1 LSARRVSGGLV
12 VAALLCACA
21 PLGLR
26 SPFSPRPAW
35 ELPPPPAPESPVVP
49 PGRLHRSQLENGMR
63 VLVLEDPRLPRVV
76 MGVAFRRGES
86 MLPVDSAGLASF
98 TAELMDR
105 GAGERDALAFA
116 QAIDRLGASM
126 GTSAGWDSVS
136 VVTSGLSRDLET
148 LLDLLVDVVRKPR
161 FDPEEAQRAR
171 GELLAALERA
181 KDDPS
186 TLTSWYTARAVYGGH
201 RFGLPLSGTPE
212 TVARFDAAAARAFHA
227 RVAVPNDAIFFAS
240 GDVEAQA
247 LALRVREHFESWPA
261 GVVADAGAPP
271 PSPAPPA
278 RKIVVVDRPEMVQAR
293 IAVSHDGIAR
303 SADDRIAVAL
313 MNSVIGGSG
322 FSSRLME
329 RLRSEA
335 GLTYS
340 VASDFALR
348 RSPGPFIASTFTRVA
363 ETRRTLDMLLGE
375 LERGRSEPP
384 DESELGWARTLTIGG
399 FAMGLETSAAVMHTL
414 VDLDVHGLPED
425 SLDTFRGRVRAITP
439 KDVRRAARAH
449 LHPERAAI
457 VLVGPASELVPQ
469 VEDLGPVEV
478 VTP

>member
-1 LSARRVSGGLV
+1 MSPRWMSGWLV
-12 VAALLCACA
+12 VAVALCACA
-21 PLGLR
+21 PLGPR
-26 SPFSPRPAW
+26 NPFSPRPAW
-35 ELPPPPAPESPVVP
+35 ELPPPPATEAPVVP

-76 MGVAFRRGES
+76 LGVAFRRGES
-86 MLPVDSAGLASF
+86 MLPAESAGLASF

-126 GTSAGWDSVS
+126 GTAAGWDSLS
-136 VVTSGLSRDLET
+136 VAASGLSRDLET
-148 LLDLLVDVVRKPR
+148 LLDLLVDVVLEPR
-161 FDPEEAQRAR
+161 FDPQEAKRAR

-186 TLTSWYTARAVYGGH
+186 TLTSWYTARAVYGEH
-201 RFGLPLSGTPE
+201 RFALPLSGTPE

-240 GDVEAQA
+240 GDVKADA
-247 LALRVREHFESWPA
+247 LIERVREHFASWPA
-261 GVVADAGAPP
+261 GIVADPGAPP
-271 PSPAPPA
+271 PAPAPPA
-278 RKIVVVDRPEMVQAR
+278 RKLVVVDRPEMVQTR

-303 SADDRIAVAL
+303 SAEDRIPVAL
-313 MNSVIGGSG
+313 LNTVIGGG
-322 FSSRLME
+322 AFTSRLME
-329 RLRSEA
+329 RLRSDA

-363 ETRRTLDMLLGE
+363 ETRRTLDLLLAE
-375 LERGRSEPP
+375 LERGRAEPP
-384 DESELGWARTLTIGG
+384 DESELSWARTLTIGG
-399 FAMGLETSAAVMHTL
+399 FAMGLETSAAVMQSL
-414 VDLDVHGLPED
+414 VDLDVNGLPED
-425 SLDTFRGRVRAITP
+425 SLDTFRGRVRAVTA

-469 VEDLGPVEV
+469 VQDLGPVEV

>member
-1 LSARRVSGGLV
+1 MSARWLPALLALSAGL
-12 VAALLCACA
+12 AACA
-21 PLGLR
+21 PLGLS
-26 SPFSPRPAW
+26 SPFSPKPAW
-35 ELPPPPAPESPVVP
+35 ELPPPPAPEAPVVP
-49 PGRLHRSQLENGMR
+49 AGRLHRSTLANGMR

-86 MLPVDSAGLASF
+86 MLPAESAGLATY
-98 TAELMDR
+98 TAELMER

-116 QAIDRLGASM
+116 QAIDRLGASI
-126 GTSAGWDSVS
+126 GAAAGWDSVS
-136 VVTSGLSRDLET
+136 VTTSGLSRDLET
-148 LLDLLVDVVRKPR
+148 LLDLLVDVVRRPR
-161 FDPEEAQRAR
+161 FDAEEAQRAR
-171 GELLAALERA
+171 GEVLAALERA
-181 KDDPS
+181 RDDPS
-186 TLTSWYTARAVYGGH
+186 TLTSWYTARAVYGEH
-201 RFGLPLSGTPE
+201 RFGLPLAGTPE
-212 TVARFDAAAARAFHA
+212 TVARFDAAAARALHA
-227 RVAVPNDAIFFAS
+227 RIAVPNDAIFYAS

-247 LALRVREHFESWPA
+247 LLGRVREHFEDWPA
-261 GVVADAGAPP
+261 GTVADPGAPP
-271 PSPAPPA
+271 PAPAPAA
-278 RKIVVVDRPEMVQAR
+278 RKLLIVDRPEMVQTR

-303 SADDRIAVAL
+303 GAEDRIPVAL
-313 MNSVIGGSG
+313 LNSVLGGSG

-340 VASDFALR
+340 VFSDFALR
-348 RSPGPFIASTFTRVA
+348 RSPGPFVASTFTRVP
-363 ETRRTLDMLLGE
+363 ETRRTLDLLLAE

-384 DESELGWARTLTIGG
+384 DDEELGWARTLTIGG
-399 FAMGLETSAAVMHTL
+399 FAMGLETSAAVMQSL

-425 SLDTFRGRVRAITP
+425 SLDTFRGRVREVTR

-457 VLVGPASELVPQ
+457 VLVGPAEELRPQ

>member
-1 LSARRVSGGLV
+1 MSARWTSGLLAV
-12 VAALLCACA
+12 ALLLGACA

-35 ELPPPPAPESPVVP
+35 ELPPPPAPEAPVVP
-49 PGRLHRSQLENGMR
+49 AGRLHRSQLVNGMR

-76 MGVAFRRGES
+76 LGIAFRRGES
-86 MLPVDSAGLASF
+86 MLPAQSAGLASF

-105 GAGERDALAFA
+105 GAGERDALEFA
-116 QAIDRLGASM
+116 EAIDRLGASM
-126 GTSAGWDSVS
+126 GTAAGWDSLS
-136 VVTSGLSRDLET
+136 VVTSGLSRDLDT

-161 FDPEEAQRAR
+161 FDPEEARRAR

-186 TLTSWYTARAVYGGH
+186 VLTSWYTARAVYGEH

-227 RVAVPNDAIFFAS
+227 RVALPNDAIFFAS
-240 GDVEAQA
+240 GDVEADA
-247 LALRVREHFESWPA
+247 LLERVREHFASWPA
-261 GVVADAGAPP
+261 GVVSDPGPP
-271 PSPAPPA
+271 PPALAPPA
-278 RKIVVVDRPEMVQAR
+278 RKLVVVDRPEMVQTR

-313 MNSVIGGSG
+313 MNSVIGGGG

-329 RLRSEA
+329 RLRSDA

-340 VASDFALR
+340 VSSDFALR
-348 RSPGPFIASTFTRVA
+348 RSPGPFIASTFTRVP
-363 ETRRTLDMLLGE
+363 ETRRTLDLLLAE
-375 LERGRSEPP
+375 LERGRAEPP
-384 DESELGWARTLTIGG
+384 GESELSWARTLTIGG
-399 FAMGLETSAAVMHTL
+399 FAMGLETSAAVMQAL

-439 KDVRRAARAH
+439 EDVERAARTH

-457 VLVGPASELVPQ
+457 VLVGPAAELVPQ

-478 VTP
+478 IIP